1 MQTKIEFCNSE
12 IEVTDYISDMNNNE
26 HGAQNIFIGK
36 VRQNNM
42 NRSVVGIEYEIFA
55 ELAHNVLTDLCAEAR
70 QDIDKNL
77 DFTIIHRHGYL
88 SVGEISVLIIAG
100 SKHRDEAFRACRFII
115 EEIKHRV
122 PIWKQE
128 HYTDGKSEWVQG
140 HALCQH

>member
-12 IEVTDYISDMNNNE
+12 IEVTNYISDMNNNE

-77 DFTIIHRHGYL
+77 DLTIIHRHGYL
-88 SVGEISVLIIAG
+88 NVGEISVLIIAG